1 MTHKVAVIGCGCESR
16 VIPGSLV
23 VSNRDTVEITGVDS
37 EIHVWFPWRPSGESV
52 MLGNKERRVVLE
64 ITNYTPGTY
73 QYGVFHVETR
83 SMAEGNS
90 SPKIIIDR

>member
-1 MTHKVAVIGCGCESR
+1 MNHRVAVIGCGCDSR

-23 VSNRDTVEITGVDS
+23 ASNGDTVEITGVDS
-37 EIHVWFPWRPSGESV
+37 EIHVWFPWKPSESV
-52 MLGNKERRVVLE
+52 RQGDKERRVILD
-64 ITNYTPGTY
+64 ISNYTPGVY
-73 QYGVFHVETR
+73 QYSVYHVETR